1 MLLGHAPTHRVQ
13 MPDLKPVLVVAALEE
28 EAHELVRRMP
38 RSENLGPRLAIWEGD
53 GLVVMVAGVGKVAAA
68 VATQYACDVFKPRA
82 ALAIG
87 LAGALE
93 DGVRPG
99 QVVVAAGAVQHD
111 VDARPL
117 TEARG
122 VIPGLGVSTISSDPA
137 ATEKLL
143 TAARLESRDSRAG
156 LVLTGDQI
164 VTSRAV
170 RDRLLRDFPEAACVD
185 METAA
190 LAQVAHQNGLPWTGL
205 RVISDS
211 ADETFDL
218 RRVIGLGM
226 STAAKLFETIIHT
239 VAGDL

>member
-1 MLLGHAPTHRVQ
+1 V
-13 MPDLKPVLVVAALEE
+13 KPVLVVAALEE

-38 RSENLGPRLAIWEGD
+38 RSENVGPRLSIWEGD

-68 VATQYACDVFKPRA
+68 MATQYACDVFKPRSA
-82 ALAIG
+82 VAIG

-99 QVVVAAGAVQHD
+99 QVIVATGAVQHD
-111 VDARPL
+111 LDGRPL
-117 TEARG
+117 TDAKG
-122 VIPGLGVSTISSDPA
+122 VIPGLGLATISADPA
-137 ATEKLL
+137 AAEKVL
-143 TAARLESRDSRAG
+143 TAARLESRDAQPG

-170 RDRLLRDFPEAACVD
+170 RDALVREFPDGVCID
-185 METAA
+185 METASF
-190 LAQVAHQNGLPWTGL
+190 AQVALQNGVPWTAL

-218 RRVIGLGM
+218 RRVLGLGV
-226 STAAKLFETIIHT
+226 STAAKLFESIIQT
-239 VAGDL
+239 VANDL